1 MKINPVYGKE
11 VKLRVR
17 SLKFAM
23 TILFFNLGLVAIAL
37 LGFEMIF
44 NINMNYRIDYSAAI
58 TVYFVIICIEAAM
71 VAFLVPVF
79 TAGSIAGEREKQT
92 LEILLTTVLKPGQIV
107 IGKLMSSISM
117 VVLLV
122 FSSLPVVSIIFTIGG
137 INMADLFQFV
147 VFIIV
152 MSLFIGSMGVCAS
165 AMVKKA
171 IPATVIS
178 FVMVGVVCG
187 VTAIAVF
194 VANEG
199 ANIYYY
205 TVQNSSGDVP
215 DVTWTMYPLLINPAF
230 TIFHMVSE
238 QFMGENL
245 LSSLF

>member
-58 TVYFVIICIEAAM
+58 MVYFVIICIEAAM

-107 IGKLMSSISM
+107 
-117 VVLLV
+117 
-122 FSSLPVVSIIFTIGG
+122 SLCHP
-137 INMADLFQFV
+137 
-147 VFIIV
+147 
-152 MSLFIGSMGVCAS
+152 
-165 AMVKKA
+165 
-171 IPATVIS
+171 
-178 FVMVGVVCG
+178 
-187 VTAIAVF
+187 
-194 VANEG
+194 
-199 ANIYYY
+199 
-205 TVQNSSGDVP
+205 
-215 DVTWTMYPLLINPAF
+215 
-230 TIFHMVSE
+230 
-238 QFMGENL
+238 
-245 LSSLF
+245 